1 MEAVLDAIAEPR
13 RREILRMVL
22 RKQLSSGEIAS
33 RFDVTRSAISQHLR
47 ILERVGLVSVERAG
61 TRRLYRARPEG
72 LAGLREYLEEFWG
85 NHLAT
90 LKATVESQERKEAPW
105 PRTRGKQSSSRSGS
119 RLDRKRSS
127 RS

>member
-13 RREILRMVL
+13 RREILRLVL
-22 RKQLSSGEIAS
+22 RQQLSSGEIAS

-47 ILERVGLVSVERAG
+47 ILERVGLVSVEQAG

-85 NHLAT
+85 DRLVN
-90 LKATVESQERKEAPW
+90 LKQAVENQERKEAPW
-105 PRTRGKQSSSRSGS
+105 RRSQGERSSSRSGS
-119 RLDRKRSS
+119 RRDRKRSS